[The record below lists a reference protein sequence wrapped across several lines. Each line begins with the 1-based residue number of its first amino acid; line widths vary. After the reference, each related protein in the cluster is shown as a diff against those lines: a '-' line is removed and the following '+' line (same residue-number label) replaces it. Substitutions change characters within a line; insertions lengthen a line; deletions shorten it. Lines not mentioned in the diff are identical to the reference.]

1 MLREMILS
9 TATKQRVLALHT
21 DVFIPTPNVI
31 VTVVTLL

>member
-9 TATKQRVLALHT
+9 TATKECILALRT

-31 VTVVTLL
+31 VTVVILL